1 MISGAVLLAGL
12 TGYVAMRRGA
22 SAWLSLC
29 VLLLSVAWWSLAY
42 AVELTVDD
50 LASKSHWGDLKYLGI
65 CALAPSLLV
74 FVLRYTGRG
83 RLVSRR
89 LLVALT
95 VEPRPSWLCC
105 SSRQP
110 TTWFVSTHRVRPGR
124 NCRSWGAG
132 RSSGCTWSTA
142 T

>member
-50 LASKSHWGDLKYLGI
+50 LASKSHVGDLKYLGI
-65 CALAPSLLV
+65 CALGPSLLV

-89 LLVALT
+89 LLLALT
-95 VEPRPSWLCC
+95 VGPLASVVV
-105 SSRQP
+105 S
-110 TTWFVSTHRVRPGR
+110 FVRAPHDLVRFYPPGAAQEQLPVV
-124 NCRSWGAG
+124 G
-132 RSSGCTWSTA
+132 SGPVFWV
-142 T
+142 